1 MKKIILTAAVVLIVG
16 MSFGQTLKKGVI
28 LGVHHM
34 TITLEPDVT
43 MDQYLDFFKNKVIPE
58 REKQFDGWKV
68 FIVKGNKG
76 EHVNEI
82 GMVFYIESMKDYN
95 EIYNNDGSQTD
106 KGKAGSEKMQPVMD
120 ELRKLGTWTR
130 EYTDWLIQ

>member
-1 MKKIILTAAVVLIVG
+1 M
-16 MSFGQTLKKGVI
+16 
-28 LGVHHM
+28 
-34 TITLEPDVT
+34 
-43 MDQYLDFFKNKVIPE
+43 IPE